1 MYNSY
6 CEVFRNILRRIM
18 ADSNRER
25 YRAICQHT
33 CNKDEER
40 IWQLCEHFWPKAY
53 SDRSLNIEE
62 YHPNN
67 ELRSL
72 RFLREQCIDTFILI
86 KQEGNHVSLKMQ
98 NVRWRSNHY

>member
-1 MYNSY
+1 MEKPY
-6 CEVFRNILRRIM
+6 CDAFRNILRRIM

-25 YRAICQHT
+25 YKAICQHI

-40 IWQLCEHFWPKAY
+40 IWQLCEYFWPKAY

-67 ELRSL
+67 ELD
-72 RFLREQCIDTFILI
+72 EFIAKRHIVELNYLLD
-86 KQEGNHVSLKMQ
+86 KLGWEK
-98 NVRWRSNHY
+98 

>member
-1 MYNSY
+1 MEKAY
-6 CEVFRNILRRIM
+6 CEAFRNILRRIM

-67 ELRSL
+67 ELDEFTAKRYIIEL
-72 RFLREQCIDTFILI
+72 NDLLDKLGWE
-86 KQEGNHVSLKMQ
+86 K
-98 NVRWRSNHY
+98 